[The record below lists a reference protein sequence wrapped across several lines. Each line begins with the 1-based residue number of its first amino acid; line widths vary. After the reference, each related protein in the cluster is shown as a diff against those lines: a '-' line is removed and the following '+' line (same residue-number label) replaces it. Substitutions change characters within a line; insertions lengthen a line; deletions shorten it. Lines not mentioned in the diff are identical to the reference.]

1 MSKSSRFLKA
11 RDKYVGSRYETNRC
25 GIVEVI
31 DYIDSK
37 NLLVRFEDGYTKY
50 VRAGDLLNGE
60 VRNIN
65 SPIVC
70 GVGYEGVG
78 EYSLSG
84 DFARKWKSMISR
96 CYSENYLKNKPT
108 YRGCA
113 VEKTWH
119 NFQNFAK
126 WCDESS
132 SYRKD
137 FELDKDLL
145 VVDNRCYSDESC
157 LFLPREINVA
167 IAITKSAKIS
177 TLPVGV
183 TLSSGNFF
191 KGQCCVGGKQIY
203 SKFKTPN
210 EAFEW
215 YKKVKEGNI
224 KNLAD
229 SWKDKLDIKAYN
241 ALINF
246 EIGIYGRVR

>member
-1 MSKSSRFLKA
+1 MNKSSRFLKA
-11 RDKYVGSRYETNRC
+11 KAKYVGSRYETNRC

-31 DYIDSK
+31 DYVDSK
-37 NLLVRFEDGYTKY
+37 NLLVRFDDGSTKY

-65 SPIVC
+65 SPVVC

-108 YRGCA
+108 YRGCT
-113 VEKTWH
+113 VEKTWQ

-126 WCDESS
+126 WC
-132 SYRKD
+132 
-137 FELDKDLL
+137 
-145 VVDNRCYSDESC
+145 DESC

-229 SWKDKLDIKAYN
+229 SWKDRIDARAYN

-246 EIGIYGRVR
+246 EIGVHGRVG